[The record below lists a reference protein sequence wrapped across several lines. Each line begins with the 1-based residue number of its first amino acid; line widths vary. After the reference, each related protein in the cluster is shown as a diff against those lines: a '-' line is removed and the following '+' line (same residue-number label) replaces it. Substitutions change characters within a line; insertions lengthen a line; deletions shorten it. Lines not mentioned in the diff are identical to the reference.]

1 MSVAKQ
7 NSIEEFEKQEQ
18 EVIESMSA
26 EQNAPGSHQ
35 NHLKSVNP
43 RGNPYHEQ
51 NKSGVMSVGSVSD
64 VNHNQ

>member
-18 EVIESMSA
+18 EIMESLSA
-26 EQNAPGSHQ
+26 EQNNQGAHPS
-35 NHLKSVNP
+35 HLKSVNP
-43 RGNPYHEQ
+43 KVNQYQDQ